1 MAFYIK
7 RGFGEINELYLAK
20 NNTDN
25 TLEIP
30 PFPKPALASNNYT
43 IVSFST
49 EADATTFLNNS
60 PLVNVEVVE
69 E

>member
-7 RGFGEINELYLAK
+7 RGLGEIDELYLAK

-25 TLEIP
+25 TYEIP
-30 PFPKPALASNNYT
+30 PIPKPALSSNNYT
-43 IVSFST
+43 IVSFDS
-49 EADATTFLNNS
+49 EVSATTFISNS

>member
-43 IVSFST
+43 IVSFDS
-49 EADATTFLNNS
+49 EASANTFLSNS

>member
-7 RGFGEINELYLAK
+7 QTQVIDELYLSK
-20 NNTDN
+20 YNTDN
-25 TLEIP
+25 TYQIP
-30 PFPKPALASNNYT
+30 PIPKPALASNNYT
-43 IVSFST
+43 IVSFDS

-60 PLVNVEVVE
+60 PLKNVEVVE

>member
-7 RGFGEINELYLAK
+7 QLGTIDELYLAK
-20 NNTDN
+20 YNTDN
-25 TLEIP
+25 TMQIP
-30 PFPKPALASNNYT
+30 AIPKPALASNNYT
-43 IVSFST
+43 IVSFDS
-49 EADATTFLNNS
+49 EASANTFLSNS